1 MERKIFLK
9 NGILLLGSGSLLLDA
24 CKKTSTTDGGSGIT
38 ENCITTAN
46 EVERPYPYAGGEI
59 TNPLQRADVTAG
71 QTGLPLTLNFSV
83 INVNNNC
90 AIVSDAGV
98 DIWHC
103 NKDGYY

>member
-1 MERKIFLK
+1 
-9 NGILLLGSGSLLLDA
+9 LDA

-38 ENCITTAN
+38 ENCISTAN